1 MFRAGI
7 IGGNFGEP
15 MPCCHATQ
23 LPQIFLTISKM
34 LLEPQMYDI
43 KHNQMLI

>member
-7 IGGNFGEP
+7 IGGNSDQP
-15 MPCCHATQ
+15 MPCHPT
-23 LPQIFLTISKM
+23 PPNISYNFKM

-43 KHNQMLI
+43 KNNQMLI